1 MVIIGQ
7 IAPWKRQED
16 AVEAFSRLFREGRQA
31 YLLIVGEA
39 KFRQENEEY
48 LISLKQKVKTLRL
61 EDKVIF
67 TGFRE
72 DVLEICC
79 AADLLLL
86 CSDHEPFGRVIIE
99 AMSQGTPVVAT
110 RGGGV
115 PEIIQDGVSGL
126 MYEIGNVEELQDRIR
141 DILDNETLRLALRRN
156 GPERVKEKFSIAHT
170 SQKIEL
176 IYDQLLAASNHEYLD
191 RPRTGEMLE

>member
-86 CSDHEPFGRVIIE
+86 CSDMNP
-99 AMSQGTPVVAT
+99 
-110 RGGGV
+110 
-115 PEIIQDGVSGL
+115 
-126 MYEIGNVEELQDRIR
+126 
-141 DILDNETLRLALRRN
+141 
-156 GPERVKEKFSIAHT
+156 
-170 SQKIEL
+170 
-176 IYDQLLAASNHEYLD
+176 LAASLSKRCRKE
-191 RPRTGEMLE
+191 RRWWPPGEEAFRRLFKMA